1 MGWRPR
7 LFKHGDARVGVAAYP
22 AMVIREALREAMQPH
37 SNIRH
42 AETADPEARH
52 PVVRRLDPVLIDRI
66 AAGEVVER
74 PAAAVKELVE
84 NAIDAGA
91 RAISVEITDGGRRL
105 IRVTDDGCGMHAQDL
120 ALAVER
126 HATSKLPGGD
136 LSDIRTLGFRGEALP
151 SIAAVSRLTIT
162 SRPPGAENGLSMR
175 VDAGLR
181 QPVMPAPAMTG
192 TRIEVADLFMATPA
206 RLKFL
211 KSDRAEAQAVAEVVR
226 RLAVA
231 HPQIRFS
238 LTGEHLTD
246 FSWPAE
252 EPGQEGLARRL
263 ARVLGRDF
271 PENAISIDAAREGF
285 ALRGAI
291 GLPTF
296 HRGTGAHVHFVVNG
310 RPVRDKLLL
319 SAVRGGYADV
329 MASDRHPVLA
339 LFIDCD
345 PAIVDVNVHPAK
357 TEVRFR
363 EPGLI
368 RSLVVSAIRDALARA
383 GHRSATTGGAGMM
396 AAMQAHSGAARHGWS
411 SGKSHASRPAS
422 WPARW
427 QAPLG
432 HGHPPGEEAQEG
444 TAPFGDGGTYHAG
457 FGETAQTAFEA
468 FPPSADARADDI
480 PHDPERLDHP
490 LGAARAQLHET
501 YIVAQTR
508 EGIVIV
514 DQHAAH
520 ERLVYERLKR
530 EREQAGIARQLLLI
544 PEIVELDPLDAAR
557 VTEAAP
563 DLESLGLGIEP
574 FGPGAVAIR
583 EVPAALADGD
593 MRALLRDVADALAET
608 GEAAPL
614 ARRLDAVLSRISC
627 HGSIRA
633 GRRLRAAEMDALLR
647 EMEAT
652 PLSGQCNHGRP
663 TYVSLD
669 LADIEKLFGRR

>member
-1 MGWRPR
+1 MS
-7 LFKHGDARVGVAAYP
+7 
-22 AMVIREALREAMQPH
+22 VI
-37 SNIRH
+37 
-42 AETADPEARH
+42 
-52 PVVRRLDPVLIDRI
+52 RRLDPVLIDRI

-74 PAAAVKELVE
+74 PASAVKELVE

-91 RAISVEITDGGRRL
+91 RSIAVEIGDGGRRL
-105 IRVTDDGCGMHAQDL
+105 IRVTDDGRVMDEADL
-120 ALAVER
+120 VLAVER
-126 HATSKLPGGD
+126 HATSKLPEGN

-151 SIAAVSRLTIT
+151 SIAAVSRLSIATRRADAP
-162 SRPPGAENGLSMR
+162 SGLMLQ
-175 VDAGLR
+175 VDAGAR
-181 QPVMPAPAMTG
+181 GEPRPASAMPG
-192 TRIEVADLFMATPA
+192 TRIDVADLFMATPA

-246 FSWPAE
+246 FTWPAE
-252 EPGQEGLARRL
+252 EGAPAGLTRRL
-263 ARVLGRDF
+263 GRVLGRDF
-271 PENAISIDAAREGF
+271 PDNAIAVDAAREGF
-285 ALRGAI
+285 ALSGMI
-291 GLPTF
+291 GLPTY
-296 HRGTGAHVHFVVNG
+296 HRGNGAQIHFVVNG

-339 LFIDCD
+339 LFITCD

-383 GHRSATTGGAGMM
+383 GHRAATTGGTEMLGAMRAHGGGYGGGYGACGFTPPPRPHAG
-396 AAMQAHSGAARHGWS
+396 AYHGGASLAQS
-411 SGKSHASRPAS
+411 
-422 WPARW
+422 W
-427 QAPLG
+427 QAPHEG
-432 HGHPPGEEAQEG
+432 VTGFAEAGQ
-444 TAPFGDGGTYHAG
+444 A
-457 FGETAQTAFEA
+457 AFEA
-468 FPPSADARADDI
+468 FAPGADARQEAVAGADIQTEEGEGEDA
-480 PHDPERLDHP
+480 PAREAYP

-508 EGIVIV
+508 DGIVIV

-530 EREQAGIARQLLLI
+530 ERAQSGIARQILLI
-544 PEIVELDPLDAAR
+544 PEIVELDPLDVAR
-557 VTEAAP
+557 LGDAGEALA
-563 DLESLGLGIEP
+563 ELGLVLEP
-574 FGPGAVAIR
+574 FGPDAVALR
-583 EVPAALADGD
+583 EVPAALAEGD
-593 MRALLRDVADALAET
+593 LAALVRDVADALAET

-614 ARRLDAVLSRISC
+614 TRRLDAVLSRISC

-633 GRRLRAAEMDALLR
+633 GRRLRPQEMDALLR

-663 TYVSLD
+663 TYVALKRS
-669 LADIEKLFGRR
+669 DIERLFGRR